1 MTSPF
6 EAARGISAM
15 DAAAREGIAL
25 RRRGSR
31 AWACCPLHG
40 EKTPSL
46 CFYPDGRWYCFG
58 CHRGGDAV
66 DFVAQLRGMDTRQA
80 AITLTGCSDLPR
92 HTRQRPRPRQHPFLT
107 RPDDD
112 GFTWDRLCAIRHAAA
127 RVIATQ
133 QADNPRLWD
142 AVAALSAA
150 EERLDNMQADGVH
163 EMEQTNE
170 QFQPTGSI

>member
-66 DFVAQLRGMDTRQA
+66 DFVAALRGMTRLEA
-80 AITLTGCSDLPR
+80 ARLLAGNTALPQLR
-92 HTRQRPRPRQHPFLT
+92 RPSPVPRPAPFLT
-107 RPDDD
+107 RPDED
-112 GFTWDRLCAIRHAAA
+112 GFTWDRLCRIRHAAA
-127 RVIATQ
+127 DIIAGEG
-133 QADNPRLWD
+133 ADTPRLWD
-142 AVAALSAA
+142 VIAALSAA
-150 EERLDNMQADGVH
+150 EERLDNLLT
-163 EMEQTNE
+163 ERLT
-170 QFQPTGSI
+170 QPSTKETE